1 METDVNVRTD
11 QGEDRQEAAVPRLE
25 LNADEKKRE
34 NLISTLVNFK
44 FFLLP
49 KSVN

>member
-25 LNADEKKRE
+25 LKCRWKGKG
-34 NLISTLVNFK
+34 T
-44 FFLLP
+44 
-49 KSVN
+49 